1 MKFIIKLL
9 LFICI
14 SLTSLQAAFEQERI
28 KSYDSR
34 IEVHQDGSM
43 LVTETI
49 KIHSEGISIK
59 HGIYRDFPTDYK
71 DEFGNNI
78 RIKFNVVDILRDG
91 SNEDFHTER
100 LSNGVRVYI
109 GSSDYIL
116 PHGDYTYKI
125 TYETDRQLGFFENYD
140 ELYWNVTGNGWG
152 FNIDKVSANVILPD
166 GIDPGKIN
174 FLAFTGR
181 AGTRGKDYKAGI
193 KANGQIE
200 FTTTKR
206 LFPAE
211 GLTIVVKFPKGFV
224 TEPDFSDRLNY
235 FVDDNKS
242 VIAIFIGIIIL
253 FLYYLFIWVRVGKD
267 PNKGVI
273 IPLYEP
279 PADLS
284 PAAVRFIN
292 RMGFDNKAFAA
303 ALINL
308 CVKGILKLEEDGKD
322 YKIIKT
328 DSDVVQSVTKDELKL
343 LSKLGFTRGTRKTL
357 ELKQKNH
364 TLIRSGITGFKSS
377 LKNTYE
383 KIYFITNKK
392 YFFTGIIISI
402 FFLIISGL
410 LSNEEL
416 LFSLIWNLAWGGGV
430 AGLVYA
436 VFKSWRTALA
446 GRMKGAAI
454 VSALFITLFTVPF
467 VGGLILGMYFLSGAG
482 SYFIVIGVIL
492 IILVN
497 IIFHHLLKAPTRLGR
512 KVMDQIDGF
521 KMYLSVAEKDRLN
534 SIKQPEKTP
543 ELFEKFLPYA
553 IALDVENEWGK
564 KFESVLEKAAADGS
578 RYSPAWYD
586 GHFLSSVGAASI
598 ASSIGSSL
606 TSTISSSST
615 APGSSSGS
623 SGGSS
628 GGGGGGGGGGGW

>member
-1 MKFIIKLL
+1 MKFILKLL
-9 LFICI
+9 LFTCI
-14 SLTSLQAAFEQERI
+14 SLTSLRAAFEPERI
-28 KSYDSR
+28 KSYESR

-49 KIHSEGISIK
+49 KVHSEGISIK
-59 HGIYRDFPTDYK
+59 HGIYRDFPTDYE

-78 RIKFNVVDILRDG
+78 RIKFNVVDILRNG
-91 SNEDFHTER
+91 SAEDYHTER

-109 GSSDYIL
+109 GSSGYIL
-116 PHGDYTYKI
+116 PHGDYTYTI
-125 TYETDRQLGFFENYD
+125 TYETDRQLGFFDKYD

-152 FNIDKVSANVILPD
+152 FNIDKVSATVILPD
-166 GIDPGKIN
+166 GIDPGKIKA
-174 FLAFTGR
+174 LAFTGR
-181 AGTRGKDYKAGI
+181 AGTRGKDYKAVV
-193 KANGQIE
+193 KTNGQIE
-200 FTTTKR
+200 FTTTIR
-206 LFPAE
+206 LFPYE
-211 GLTIVVKFPKGFV
+211 GLTIVVQFPKGFV
-224 TEPDFSDRLNY
+224 TEPDFSDKLNY
-235 FVDDNKS
+235 FVADNKS
-242 VIAIFIGIIIL
+242 VIAMFIGIIVL
-253 FLYYLFIWVRVGKD
+253 FFYYLIIWIKVGKD
-267 PNKGVI
+267 PDKGVI

-279 PADLS
+279 PANLS
-284 PAAVRFIN
+284 PAAVRFVN
-292 RMGFDNKAFAA
+292 RMGFDNKTFAA

-308 CVKGILKLEEDGKD
+308 CVRGILKLEEDGKD
-322 YKIIKT
+322 YNIIKT
-328 DSDVVQSVTKDELKL
+328 NNEVVQSVTKDELKL
-343 LSKLGFTRGTRKTL
+343 LSKLGFTKGSRKSL

-364 TLIRSGITGFKSS
+364 TVIRSGITAFKNS

-392 YFFTGIIISI
+392 YFITGIIISI
-402 FFLIISGL
+402 VFLIISGS

-446 GRMKGAAI
+446 GRVKGAAI
-454 VSALFITLFTVPF
+454 VSALFITLFAIPF
-467 VGGLILGMYFLSGAG
+467 VGGLVLGMYFLSGAG

-512 KVMDQIDGF
+512 KVMDQIEGF

-534 SIKQPEKTP
+534 SIKEPEKTP

-578 RYSPAWYD
+578 HYSPAWYD
-586 GHFLSSVGAASI
+586 GHILTSVGAASI
-598 ASSIGSSL
+598 ASSLGSSL